1 METEAEMHRD
11 AGGRRKGPEGA
22 ADKRGGGNVVGAGPS
37 PTVRPQKTGRA
48 DRVQTNRRAIQSE
61 SGLPVWALGSGIV
74 GRRDRN
80 QRSELREM
88 LGRQGGTGGGG
99 GGEEA
104 PRWSRHPMRRPLGQG
119 PDVLSQ

>member
-22 ADKRGGGNVVGAGPS
+22 ADKRGGAGNVVGAGPS

-99 GGEEA
+99 GGSAEVEPA
-104 PRWSRHPMRRPLGQG
+104 PYATPLG
-119 PDVLSQ
+119 PRP

>member
-1 METEAEMHRD
+1 M
-11 AGGRRKGPEGA
+11 
-22 ADKRGGGNVVGAGPS
+22 GAGPS

-61 SGLPVWALGSGIV
+61 SGLLVWALGSGIV

-88 LGRQGGTGGGG
+88 LGRQGGTGGGAG
-99 GGEEA
+99 GRKRRGGAGTLCDA
-104 PRWSRHPMRRPLGQG
+104 PWAKALMSSHNEWIKT
-119 PDVLSQ
+119 S